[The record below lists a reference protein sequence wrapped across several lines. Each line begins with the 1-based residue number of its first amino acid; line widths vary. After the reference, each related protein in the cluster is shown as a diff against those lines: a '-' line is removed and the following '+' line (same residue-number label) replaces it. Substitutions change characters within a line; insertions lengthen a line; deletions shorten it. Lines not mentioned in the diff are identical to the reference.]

1 MKTKI
6 SLAALSIL
14 LTLTCGRCLAMMEI
28 ARLSKDEARKMGIEL
43 RALAAGPRDARIEME
58 FDTRDALKKFNRV
71 DLELMQDG
79 KFLVLAPL
87 KEERTK
93 PNHILVGFAA
103 DRSAIN
109 KLMLRI
115 VVSEP
120 ALGGTGYEV
129 PLKDFIELD
138 KIH

>member
-6 SLAALSIL
+6 PLLALTVVLALA
-14 LTLTCGRCLAMMEI
+14 CGRCLAMMEI
-28 ARLSKDEARKMGIEL
+28 ARLTKDEAIKMGIEI
-43 RALAAGPRDARIEME
+43 RAIAAGPRDARIEME
-58 FDTRDALKKFNRV
+58 FDTRDAFKKFNRV

-79 KFLVLAPL
+79 KFVVLAPL

-93 PNHILVGFAA
+93 PDHILVGFAA
-103 DRSAIN
+103 DRAAIR
-109 KLMLRI
+109 KLTLRI

-129 PLKDFIELD
+129 PLKDFIDLD

>member
-6 SLAALSIL
+6 GHIALALM
-14 LTLTCGRCLAMMEI
+14 LTLACGRCFAMMSI
-28 ARLSKDEARKMGIEL
+28 AQLTKEEAKKMGIEL

-58 FDTRDALKKFNRV
+58 FDTRDAFKKFNRV
-71 DLELMQDG
+71 ELELLQDG
-79 KFLVLAPL
+79 KFVVLAPL

-93 PNHILVGFAA
+93 PDHILVGFAA

-120 ALGGTGYEV
+120 AMGGTGYEV
-129 PLKDFIELD
+129 PLKDFIDLD

>member
-93 PNHILVGFAA
+93 PNHILVAFAA
-103 DRSAIN
+103 DRAAI
-109 KLMLRI
+109 KTLTLRI

-120 ALGGTGYEV
+120 ALGGTGFEI
-129 PLKDFIELD
+129 PLKDFIDLD

>member
-6 SLAALSIL
+6 LLTALSIL
-14 LTLTCGRCLAMMEI
+14 LTLACGRCLAMMGI
-28 ARLSKDEARKMGIEL
+28 YRLSKDEAKKMGIEL
-43 RALAAGPRDARIEME
+43 RALSAGPRDARIEME

-79 KFLVLAPL
+79 KFVVLAPL

-103 DRSAIN
+103 DRSAIS
-109 KLMLRI
+109 KLTLRI
-115 VVSEP
+115 VVLEP
-120 ALGGTGYEV
+120 AMGGTGYEI
-129 PLKDFIELD
+129 PLKDFIDLD

>member
-28 ARLSKDEARKMGIEL
+28 ARLSKAEVKKMGIEL

-71 DLELMQDG
+71 ELELMQDG
-79 KFLVLAPL
+79 KFVVLAPL

-103 DRSAIN
+103 DRAAIK
-109 KLMLRI
+109 KLTLRI

-120 ALGGTGYEV
+120 ALGGTGFEI
-129 PLKDFIELD
+129 PLKDFIDPD

>member
-6 SLAALSIL
+6 PHVALALI
-14 LTLTCGRCLAMMEI
+14 LTLACGRCLAMMGI
-28 ARLSKDEARKMGIEL
+28 SRVTQAEAKKMGIQI
-43 RALAAGPRDARIEME
+43 RAISAGPRDARIEME
-58 FDTRDALKKFNRV
+58 FDTRDAFKKFNRV

-79 KFLVLAPL
+79 KFVVLAPL

-93 PNHILVGFAA
+93 PDHILVGFAA
-103 DRSAIN
+103 DRAAIS
-109 KLMLRI
+109 KLTLRI

-129 PLKDFIELD
+129 PLKDFIDLD